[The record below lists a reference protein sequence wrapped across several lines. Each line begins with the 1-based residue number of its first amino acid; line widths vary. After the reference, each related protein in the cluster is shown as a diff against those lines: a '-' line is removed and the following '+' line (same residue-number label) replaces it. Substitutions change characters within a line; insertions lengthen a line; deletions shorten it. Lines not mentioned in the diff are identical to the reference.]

1 MNVEDAV
8 IGTLIREPHLL
19 TDITLQPEH
28 FQSIENRRTYE
39 VMKLLKNQGKAI
51 DLITLI
57 SAGDP
62 KELGGTAR
70 LNDISRFANPLKV
83 DTYIKM
89 VMDGWREREKK
100 ILLHTASQENWEID
114 RINAELTRLID
125 DTTDDRRRISELL
138 ANIHEKPWTKLEK
151 KQGVPVGMKTLQ
163 EITNGL
169 RDSEL
174 IFIGARPS
182 MGKTDVML
190 HIAKTA
196 GHAGVIPVIHSLEM
210 SAEQLTDRLVA
221 GEGQF
226 NRYRMSDPHAL
237 LTDKQKAEWTGTLGR
252 VERTKMEIFEKA
264 RQSVAEIRMKTRK
277 IKNENPDKKIIIFI
291 DYLTLIKPSPSS
303 GSNVHHQVSEICQ
316 DLKGLAKEFECPVV
330 CLAQLSRDIER
341 RQDKRPLM
349 SDLRESGGI
358 EETGDVIMFLY
369 RESYYDPDTPDY
381 RTMEINIA
389 KQRNGAT
396 GTVFV
401 DYDKA
406 TGVLT

>member
-1 MNVEDAV
+1 
-8 IGTLIREPHLL
+8 I
-19 TDITLQPEH
+19 
-28 FQSIENRRTYE
+28 Y
-39 VMKLLKNQGKAI
+39 
-51 DLITLI
+51 
-57 SAGDP
+57 
-62 KELGGTAR
+62 
-70 LNDISRFANPLKV
+70 
-83 DTYIKM
+83 
-89 VMDGWREREKK
+89 
-100 ILLHTASQENWEID
+100 
-114 RINAELTRLID
+114 
-125 DTTDDRRRISELL
+125 
-138 ANIHEKPWTKLEK
+138 EKPWTKQEK
-151 KQGVPVGMKTLQ
+151 KQGVPVGMQTLQ
-163 EITNGL
+163 DITNGL

-226 NRYRMSDPHAL
+226 NRFRMSDPYAL
-237 LTDKQKAEWTGTLGR
+237 LTDKQKSEWTGTLGR
-252 VERTKMEIFEKA
+252 VEKTKMEIFDKA

-277 IKNENPDKKIIIFI
+277 IKNENPDKKLIIFI

-349 SDLRESGGI
+349 
-358 EETGDVIMFLY
+358 
-369 RESYYDPDTPDY
+369 
-381 RTMEINIA
+381 
-389 KQRNGAT
+389 
-396 GTVFV
+396 
-401 DYDKA
+401 
-406 TGVLT
+406 